1 MSPSIPTFG
10 LSFRNP
16 SQCRFCQTC
25 DLSCHPASLSHSHAH
40 TQFNRWG
47 RSRSLYYWDCCIC
60 FLPLANVIHVN
71 VLAAELSWI
80 SWIEGDCSKV
90 NKMKQHKLEFV
101 GNIWDWANE
110 TFAGGLAT
118 SCEQARSG
126 QDVLCVYRITLKA
139 CIYFHFPRNEL
150 CNKKAPFLHI
160 SFQNKSEVCKSDLDC
175 SIVLERMAL
184 VLDWIFGED
193 LKNKNLLEFEHR

>member
-1 MSPSIPTFG
+1 M
-10 LSFRNP
+10 
-16 SQCRFCQTC
+16 
-25 DLSCHPASLSHSHAH
+25 CHPACLPLAFPFRTPHSVGSLSLASLSRRPASLRHSHAH
-40 TQFNRWG
+40 TQFNRRG
-47 RSRSLYYWDCCIC
+47 RSSVLYYWDSCIC
-60 FLPLANVIHVN
+60 FLPLANVIHGN
-71 VLAAELSWI
+71 VLAAELGWI

-110 TFAGGLAT
+110 TFAGGLAA

-139 CIYFHFPRNEL
+139 CIYFHFPRNGL

-175 SIVLERMAL
+175 SIVLERMPL

-193 LKNKNLLEFEHR
+193 